1 MWEHASTQEDVTKA
15 SDECRGRASTA
26 PAGRVWGSFASAG
39 SVSRPLLGPG
49 DAPSGPPPGRG
60 APSGGGTL
68 PAEGAAAAAAAPPG
82 AAAREAVP
90 AIDCGHWGEDSL
102 FEINQGGTKMTTF

>member
-1 MWEHASTQEDVTKA
+1 M

-26 PAGRVWGSFASAG
+26 PAWRVWGSFASAG
-39 SVSRPLLGPG
+39 SVSRPLLGR
-49 DAPSGPPPGRG
+49 APSGPPPGRG

-68 PAEGAAAAAAAPPG
+68 LAEGAAAAAAAPLG

-90 AIDCGHWGEDSL
+90 AIDCGHWAADSV
-102 FEINQGGTKMTTF
+102 FEINQDGTKIQDDYIMK